1 VSHEFRT
8 PITVLKTIS
17 DMGGLEPEVQE
28 MQASALSRLEHLVNS
43 VLLLNELNANGVQL
57 ARTIMDVR
65 SWVHSQVSPILARHG
80 KFELHTHLPAC
91 SLELDWVKL
100 GTALESVVDNA
111 VKFGGGDRS
120 GQVSIYLS
128 TRSHLQT
135 RRREVGMRFDGLDI
149 GLLMPPAE
157 VDPHDPDALLVIEV
171 KDRGIG
177 IPPEELET
185 VFQPFTQAANSP
197 TRGVKGAGLGLAMV
211 RSIVAAQGGEILCR
225 SAVDH
230 GTIVTMV
237 LPIGN
242 LPAEFAASTSQPHA
256 SV

>member
-1 VSHEFRT
+1 
-8 PITVLKTIS
+8 VLKTIS
-17 DMGGLEPEVQE
+17 DMGGLDPEVHE
-28 MQASALSRLEHLVNS
+28 MQVSALSRLEHLVNS

-57 ARTIMDVR
+57 GRTIMDAR
-65 SWVHSQVSPILARHG
+65 SWVEGRVVPMLSRHG
-80 KFELHTHLPAC
+80 KFELYTHLPAC

-100 GTALESVVDNA
+100 GTAMESVVDNA
-111 VKFGGGDRS
+111 VKFGGGDRC

-128 TRSHLQT
+128 TRKQLEI
-135 RRREVGMRFDGLDI
+135 RRGEVGMRFDGLDI
-149 GLLMPPAE
+149 GLLMPDTE
-157 VDPHDPDALLVIEV
+157 IDPHDPDALLVLEV

-211 RSIVAAQGGEILCR
+211 RGIIAAQGGEILCR
-225 SAVDH
+225 SAVDR

-242 LPAEFAASTSQPHA
+242 LPVEFDTDVSSPPASE
-256 SV
+256 